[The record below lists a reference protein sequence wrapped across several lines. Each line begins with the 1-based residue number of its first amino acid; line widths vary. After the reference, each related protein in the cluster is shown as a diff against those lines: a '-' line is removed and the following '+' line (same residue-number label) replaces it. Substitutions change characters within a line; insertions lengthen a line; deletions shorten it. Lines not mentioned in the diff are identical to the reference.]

1 MASAEVDDAFEQLRR
16 VGHERHDLCQRLQ
29 RLGQR
34 RDAVVGQVG
43 HGIEDIAD
51 GLKQH
56 AEGVDDAGVL
66 NGLAAVLDHGGDVAV
81 EFFEVRGKLDGQLVF
96 DALLRVLQAGVGVVD
111 GLKRFERVV
120 VQHIAHV
127 VGFLRVFAQLV
138 AAQFDDGVQLLCGLG
153 HEIHSQ
159 CVPLGL
165 VFHLAERV
173 DGIVKYILRAAEA
186 AVGVCNLNFQPLVR
200 LVGVARTGR
209 GLLHLVGGFLEAVL
223 DTVKGDVREVGHVVK
238 LLHGIGRRAGH
249 GGERQQIVR
258 IRGGFLRHGDQRFF
272 RLDDRRRDGG
282 KSARNCDCR
291 SVELQH
297 AVHGRFH
304 AVRQLDPELGGQAVH
319 HVAEVA
325 HAFPGFLGR
334 IPDFAHALRGFP
346 GFLVGFCHL
355 LGIALQ
361 LVLHFVELG
370 FRVCELLLPAAGFYR
385 PDLIILCCVFKG

>member
-1 MASAEVDDAFEQLRR
+1 MCFLRVSPHFLAAEVD
-16 VGHERHDLCQRLQ
+16 ER
-29 RLGQR
+29 
-34 RDAVVGQVG
+34 
-43 HGIEDIAD
+43 IE
-51 GLKQH
+51 
-56 AEGVDDAGVL
+56 
-66 NGLAAVLDHGGDVAV
+66 
-81 EFFEVRGKLDGQLVF
+81 
-96 DALLRVLQAGVGVVD
+96 
-111 GLKRFERVV
+111 
-120 VQHIAHV
+120 
-127 VGFLRVFAQLV
+127 
-138 AAQFDDGVQLLCGLG
+138 LLCGLG

-258 IRGGFLRHGDQRFF
+258 IRCGFLRHGDQRFF
-272 RLDDRRRDGG
+272 RLDDRRSDGG

-325 HAFPGFLGR
+325 HLLAGVRDLLLVFVDLIVEAVQIRLGVVEAGLPLHGALVCLAVFLGGLLER
-334 IPDFAHALRGFP
+334 SLEILDFLR
-346 GFLVGFCHL
+346 
-355 LGIALQ
+355 
-361 LVLHFVELG
+361 
-370 FRVCELLLPAAGFYR
+370 
-385 PDLIILCCVFKG
+385 LC